1 MANSKDGD
9 RTTRVTRGEASRQRS
24 DQSDAKRS
32 APSTTASATPPH
44 VRPRRAERRPEM
56 IRERRDQRRQAYEQK
71 QRQWLW
77 MRIVIGVLGVLVLGG
92 IAWGVY
98 SYIQDRNLNVVPDGT
113 RDFQYAASD
122 HTASLEETVAY
133 AESPPVGGRHAPP
146 PYWQNCGSYDQPIRN
161 ESAVHS
167 LEHGA
172 VWITYR
178 PDLEQ
183 AQVETLREKASQ
195 SYVLVSPYPDLPA
208 PVVASS
214 WNHQIQLDSA
224 SDERLDQFIRR
235 FKEGPDTPEPGAL
248 CSGGVGTPS

>member
-9 RTTRVTRGEASRQRS
+9 RTTRATRGEANRQR
-24 DQSDAKRS
+24 AEPRAANRS
-32 APSTTASATPPH
+32 APSSTASATPPH

-98 SYIQDRNLNVVPDGT
+98 SYVQDRNLNVVPDGT
-113 RDFQYAASD
+113 RNFEYAGGD
-122 HTASLEETVAY
+122 HVNPGETVAY
-133 AESPPVGGRHAPP
+133 TETPPVGGPHDNA
-146 PYWQNCGSYDQPIRN
+146 WQNCGAYAEPVRN
-161 ESAVHS
+161 ENAVHS

-172 VWITYR
+172 VWIAYR
-178 PDLEQ
+178 PDLDQEQ
-183 AQVETLREKASQ
+183 IDTLRSMAAQ
-195 SYVLVSPYPDLPA
+195 SYILVSPYPDLSA

-214 WNHQIQLDSA
+214 WNHQLQLDSA

>member
-1 MANSKDGD
+1 MAKSKDVN
-9 RTTRVTRGEASRQRS
+9 RTARTARGESRSQRTQNS
-24 DQSDAKRS
+24 QANGGE
-32 APSTTASATPPH
+32 PSTTSSTSQPH

-77 MRIVIGVLGVLVLGG
+77 MRIGLGVLGVLIIVG
-92 IAWGVY
+92 IGWGIY
-98 SYIQDRNLNVVPDGT
+98 SFVQDRNLNVVPDGVEN
-113 RDFQYAASD
+113 FEYAGGD
-122 HTASLEETVAY
+122 HIGPGETVAY
-133 AESPPVGGRHAPP
+133 TETPPVGGRHDNV
-146 PYWQNCGSYDQPIRN
+146 WQNCGTYADPVRN
-161 ESAVHS
+161 ENAVHS

-172 VWITYR
+172 VWITYQ
-178 PDLEQ
+178 PDLPQ
-183 AQVETLREKASQ
+183 DQIDALREKADQ
-195 SYVLVSPYPDLPA
+195 SYMLVSPYPDLPV

-224 SDERLDQFIRR
+224 SDDRLDQFIRR